1 MRGIELS
8 EKCFFEKFLPLL
20 RERLPEAEGRIA
32 AGLVGGGSECFGFDD
47 GISRDHDFSDG
58 FYIWLTDED
67 DIKYG
72 VELARIYR
80 ECVTPPKATCA
91 RPRHRGVVTVGEF
104 YLPYTGRRGLPEHP
118 AEWLDLPEQ
127 ALSEATNGRVFLD
140 NVGAFS
146 EIRSG
151 LTDKMPED
159 VLKKRLAA
167 RVITMAQSG
176 QYNFARCLAHGEV
189 GASRLAL
196 SEFAEAA
203 ISAAF
208 LLNRRYAP
216 YYKWALRA
224 LRELPRLGE
233 LADSITALLC
243 STDEAACRELIE
255 EISGAVADEL
265 RRQNLSDSTS
275 DYLEPHAYSIFKK
288 IEDRYLR
295 SLHIMD
301 GGR

>member
-1 MRGIELS
+1 MPGIELAK
-8 EKCFFEKFLPLL
+8 KCFFEKFLPLL

-58 FYIWLTDED
+58 FYVWLTDED

-80 ECVTPPKATCA
+80 ECVTPPRLTCA
-91 RPRHRGVVTVGEF
+91 RPRQRGVITVGEF
-104 YLPYTGRRGLPEHP
+104 YLAYTGRRGLPEHP
-118 AEWLDLPEQ
+118 LEWLDLPEH
-127 ALSEATNGRVFLD
+127 ALAEATNGCVFLD
-140 NVGAFS
+140 NVGMFS
-146 EIRSG
+146 AIRSG
-151 LTDKMPED
+151 LTDKMPAD

-176 QYNFARCLAHGEV
+176 QYNFSRCLAHGEV

-216 YYKWALRA
+216 YYKWSLRA
-224 LRELPRLGE
+224 LRELPKLGC
-233 LADSITALLC
+233 LADNITSLLC
-243 STDEAACRELIE
+243 ETDESACRELIE
-255 EISGAVADEL
+255 QISKDVADEL
-265 RRQNLSDSTS
+265 RRQGLSDSTA
-275 DYLEPHAYSIFKK
+275 DYLEPHAYSVFGK
-288 IEDRYLR
+288 IEDRNLR

-301 GGR
+301 GGA